1 MFETTGWSN
10 DLFISDMDPFAQRF
24 SRKFFTQKYR
34 RKRTVK
40 RLRDEGLKLLNQ
52 NVEQINWAL
61 RRGLDESFRQFGV
74 ELSEQLEKTITAT
87 RKAMEVALSQ
97 SESQSHETASRE
109 ISLKQTLLKLQK
121 ILKQLE

>member
-1 MFETTGWSN
+1 
-10 DLFISDMDPFAQRF
+10 MDPLGQRF

-40 RLRDEGLKLLNQ
+40 RLRDEGIKLLNQ

-87 RKAMEVALSQ
+87 KEAMEVALSQ
-97 SESQSHETASRE
+97 SESQAQETVSKE
-109 ISLKQTLLKLQK
+109 VKLKRAITTIQK
-121 ILKQLE
+121 ILKQFE